1 MGLTRTGWFVQPGCC
16 CDWLTT
22 MKVPEPL
29 MRSFA
34 KQLGNPSGIGGR
46 VIGRVLNRA
55 NRGPIT
61 GSVAALDELSGATV
75 ADIGFG
81 GGLGLQ
87 LLLEQ
92 VGPTGHVYGI
102 DPSATAISDARKRF
116 QTDLDSGRLQ
126 LECSAMDSIPL
137 PDASLDAAIT
147 ANTLYYI
154 EDIDAA
160 LRDLARV
167 LRPGGR
173 AVIGIGDPK
182 FMATLPFTQTL
193 RLRPLDEVAETM
205 SNAGLKVVDRKR
217 VGNSEKAFHLL
228 IATRL
233 GA

>member
-1 MGLTRTGWFVQPGCC
+1 
-16 CDWLTT
+16 

-61 GSVAALDELSGATV
+61 GSVGALEELSGATV

-92 VGPTGHVYGI
+92 VGPNGHVYGI
-102 DPSATAISDARKRF
+102 DPSSTAISDARKRF
-116 QTDLDSGRLQ
+116 RADLDNGRL
-126 LECSAMDSIPL
+126 LLDCASMDSLPL
-137 PDASLDAAIT
+137 PDGSLDAAVT

-154 EDIDAA
+154 NDIDAA

-167 LRPGGR
+167 LRPDGR
-173 AVIGIGDPK
+173 AVIGIGDPE
-182 FMATLPFTQTL
+182 FMATLPFTKSL
-193 RLRPLDEVAETM
+193 RLRPVDEVIETM
-205 SNAGLKVVDRKR
+205 SSAGLKVVDRKR
-217 VGNSEKAFHLL
+217 VGNSERAFHLL